1 MHLRKGI
8 VLSYYLTVCQD
19 ITRNAIGSHL
29 LSGLF
34 FFDDRE
40 DHSIEREVDVILG
53 ILDSVLVKDL
63 DGRILVGIVQG
74 LVKVSARTDSSVLSG

>member
-1 MHLRKGI
+1 VPDERSTYEVSVHLRKGI

-19 ITRNAIGSHL
+19 ITRNAIASHL

-40 DHSIEREVDVILG
+40 DNAIEREVDVILG
-53 ILDSVLVKDL
+53 ILHSVLVEDL
-63 DGRILVGIVQG
+63 GGY
-74 LVKVSARTDSSVLSG
+74 

>member
-1 MHLRKGI
+1 MSRYH
-8 VLSYYLTVCQD
+8 SQ
-19 ITRNAIGSHL
+19 RNALTHL

-63 DGRILVGIVQG
+63 DERILVGIVQG
-74 LVKVSARTDSSVLSG
+74 LVEVSARTDSSVLSG